1 MLVVCP
7 EIDTKSRGTV
17 EFLIKEVHLLEDPH
31 QCDDDKR
38 ENNVLK
44 NLIIKYRI
52 NGNKQAEVCGRRK
65 LWVGGGS
72 MIGGGGENNTAL
84 ECK

>member
-1 MLVVCP
+1 MGTIPSKGPLIGVYHIELIYNLAKEQIEWRVPNCVLVVCP

-44 NLIIKYRI
+44 I
-52 NGNKQAEVCGRRK
+52 
-65 LWVGGGS
+65 
-72 MIGGGGENNTAL
+72 
-84 ECK
+84 